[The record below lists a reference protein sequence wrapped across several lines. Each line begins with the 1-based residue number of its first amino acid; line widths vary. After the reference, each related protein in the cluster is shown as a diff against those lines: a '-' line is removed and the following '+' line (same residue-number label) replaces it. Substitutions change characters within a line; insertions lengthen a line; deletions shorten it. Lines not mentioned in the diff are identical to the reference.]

1 MKGPLVFCSSSF
13 SFLPIA
19 FILIP
24 WSLIALHIVKF
35 IVALFQEGQLK
46 GGKELGM
53 RERER
58 EIERERERE
67 RKSIEKSYINL
78 FFQVQIVYKP
88 LPLPKIHDGQ
98 QKVGKEG

>member
-1 MKGPLVFCSSSF
+1 M
-13 SFLPIA
+13 
-19 FILIP
+19 
-24 WSLIALHIVKF
+24 KF

-58 EIERERERE
+58 EREKERE

-78 FFQVQIVYKP
+78 FFPVQIVYKP

-98 QKVGKEG
+98 QKGGKEG

>member
-53 RERER
+53 RERETKR
-58 EIERERERE
+58 DRERERERE
-67 RKSIEKSYINL
+67 REKEY
-78 FFQVQIVYKP
+78 
-88 LPLPKIHDGQ
+88 
-98 QKVGKEG
+98 